1 MLLKRVLRVIGLV
14 LTGLV
19 VLVLLTVGGVW
30 LNARRLMT
38 QRHTNPVQTVTVE
51 STPEQLAR
59 GAYLV
64 SAFPGCAGCHST
76 DPAAERPVLNGRPFT
91 DIAALATLHAPNLT
105 PGGRLKDWSDG
116 EIIRAIREG
125 VDREGRALMLMPSE
139 EYRHLSDQD
148 VRAIVAYLRSQ
159 PAVAGDAP
167 LPGLTAL
174 GTALVGTGQFSLSNQ
189 APVQNVT
196 APPRGPTAEYGAHL
210 SQISG
215 CGTCHGAAL
224 DGQNIPQGPPPG
236 PNLRI
241 VKGWTEEQFIRTLRE
256 GVDPSGKR
264 LTDEMPWREYGRGT
278 DDDLRAVYV
287 YLKSLP

>member
-1 MLLKRVLRVIGLV
+1 MLLKRVLRIVGL
-14 LTGLV
+14 LLAGLV
-19 VLVLLTVGGVW
+19 VLILLTIGGVW

-38 QRHTNPVQTVTVE
+38 QRHTNPVQNITVE
-51 STPEQLAR
+51 ATPEQLAR

-64 SAFPGCAGCHST
+64 SAFPGCAGCHASNPT
-76 DPAAERPVLNGRPFT
+76 ADPPILDGKLFT
-91 DIAALATLHAPNLT
+91 EISALATLYAPNLT
-105 PGGRLKDWSDG
+105 PGGRLKEWSDG

-125 VDREGRALMLMPSE
+125 VDRDGRALVLMPSE

-148 VRAIVAYLRSQ
+148 VRAIVAYLRNQ

-167 LPGLTAL
+167 LPSLTPL
-174 GTALVGTGQFSLSNQ
+174 GTALIGTGRFPLSNQ
-189 APVQNVT
+189 APVQNVA
-196 APPRGPTAEYGAHL
+196 APLRGPTAEYGAHL

-236 PNLRI
+236 PNLRV
-241 VKGWTEEQFIRTLRE
+241 VKGWTEEQFIRSLRE
-256 GVDPSGKR
+256 GVDPAGKR

-278 DDDLRAVYV
+278 DDDLRAL
-287 YLKSLP
+287 YLYLTSLP